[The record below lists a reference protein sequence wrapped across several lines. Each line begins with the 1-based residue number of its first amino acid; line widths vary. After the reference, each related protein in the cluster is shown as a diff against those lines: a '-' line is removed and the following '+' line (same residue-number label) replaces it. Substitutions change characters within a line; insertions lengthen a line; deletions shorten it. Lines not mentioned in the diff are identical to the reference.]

1 MTSKTEGLSE
11 AKDQAKDYRLRKR
24 YKITLSDYNRMLKEQ
39 DYKCFI
45 CGKLHK
51 ECKYGLCVDHNH
63 KTGRVRGL
71 LCQYC
76 NRRIVG
82 RIGDDK
88 RRMQGLVQYISKQ
101 LKEDK
106 KWV

>member
-1 MTSKTEGLSE
+1 MTKQEKG
-11 AKDQAKDYRLRKR
+11 KNYRLQKR
-24 YKITLSDYNRMLKEQ
+24 YGITLADYNKMLKEQ
-39 DYKCFI
+39 NYKCLI

-88 RRMQGLVQYISKQ
+88 RRMQGLVQYISRQ
-101 LKEDK
+101 LVEDK
-106 KWV
+106 DWR